1 MNEIIN
7 AKPCVLGSGGVYSVV
22 AVILYAIIMI
32 MACRLPQDDPYG
44 LCCKKRSGRNSGLES
59 TSGGDVAFGLVGG
72 KESGSETDNTTDG
85 QEGERRNWVSEE
97 KRRDVEENEII

>member
-1 MNEIIN
+1 
-7 AKPCVLGSGGVYSVV
+7 
-22 AVILYAIIMI
+22 MI

-44 LCCKKRSGRNSGLES
+44 LCCKKRSGRNSGIES
-59 TSGGDVAFGLVGG
+59 TSGGDVAFGLVGS
-72 KESGSETDNTTDG
+72 KESISETGNTATDG